1 MYDANVNF
9 IRERIVKFLPIYKYT
24 TMTTNPRYVE
34 EKYSYW
40 YFLNNSGIKEAMKM
54 VCGEKEYTIF
64 NVQIL
69 NEDVVLSE
77 VYIPVGYGLATQ
89 LPQNLVSAIVKE
101 CNKAGSMDDLKC
113 KDDIKNSLESK
124 MIQLAE
130 IKETMREEIRDAL
143 QV

>member
-9 IRERIVKFLPIYKYT
+9 IRERIIKWLPIYKYT

-34 EKYSYW
+34 EKYNYW
-40 YFLNNSGIKEAMKM
+40 YFLQNSGIKEALKM
-54 VCGEKEYTIF
+54 VCGDKEYTVF

-69 NEDVVLSE
+69 NDDVVLSE

-101 CNKAGSMDDLKC
+101 CNKLGSMDDLKC
-113 KDDIKNSLESK
+113 KSDIKDGIEAK

-130 IKETMREEIRDAL
+130 IKDNMREEIRDAL
-143 QV
+143 KV